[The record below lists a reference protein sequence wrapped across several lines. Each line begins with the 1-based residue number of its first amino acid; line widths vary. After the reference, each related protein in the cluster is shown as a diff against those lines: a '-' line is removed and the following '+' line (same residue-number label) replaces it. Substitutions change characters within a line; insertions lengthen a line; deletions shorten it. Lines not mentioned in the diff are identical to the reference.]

1 MRVIMENNPKSDKY
15 SQAER
20 LRKSAEKKLRKS
32 KAKHVEGEV
41 YGDMQKLIHE
51 LQVHQVELE
60 MQNEELYQTRAELE
74 TSRARYF
81 ELYDLAPVAYF
92 ILSEDGL
99 ILEANLQAAT
109 MLGVARGDLVK
120 QPLSR
125 FILLEDQD
133 IFYRYRKLISEVGAP
148 PACELRLVKK
158 DNTQPWVQVEAV
170 SAGDIDGAPVLRV
183 AMINI
188 TKRKQVEAKLLESE
202 YLVRKLNK
210 HILNMVMVLSH
221 DIRSPLVS
229 IASILKLMLRDSY
242 GKLDQSLANTVRDL
256 LYRCT
261 NLLGTAE
268 DYLGKASIVEGK
280 MEIKREALDLR
291 QDIIDVILDELAD
304 DITKNE
310 IAIDNC
316 LGTIPAGS
324 ISISAD
330 KTWLKSVYRN
340 LFTNSIKYGGKG
352 CTISF
357 GFEQCESYYRLN
369 VFNSGKPIPEQD
381 RENLFV
387 RFGRTRAS
395 GNPTKGSVGL
405 GLSLSREIIHDH
417 GGEIWYEAQPD
428 GSNFVFTIS
437 REDVGGA

>member
-1 MRVIMENNPKSDKY
+1 MENNPKSDKY

-210 HILNMVMVLSH
+210 HILNMVMVLSY

>member
-1 MRVIMENNPKSDKY
+1 MENNHKSDKY

>member
-1 MRVIMENNPKSDKY
+1 MENNPKSDKY

>member
-1 MRVIMENNPKSDKY
+1 
-15 SQAER
+15 
-20 LRKSAEKKLRKS
+20 
-32 KAKHVEGEV
+32 
-41 YGDMQKLIHE
+41 
-51 LQVHQVELE
+51 